1 MMKDDRDTA
10 NPPEIVQDAYQ
21 YWLEHS
27 EIAKELRETNQYY
40 GID

>member
-1 MMKDDRDTA
+1 MRDDEDTA
-10 NPPEIVQDAYQ
+10 NPPEISQDPYQ

-27 EIAKELRETNQYY
+27 AIAKEQKEINRYY